1 MTKPVI
7 IIDGYGFVFR
17 AFHVQAPLTSP
28 GGLPVGALYGFTSM
42 LLKLLNDFKPSKAVI
57 VFDSIGKSFR
67 SDIYPQYKAHRPPV
81 PEDLKIQMPLVRI
94 AAKALNFHTLEQTGV
109 EADDIIA
116 SLAISLSRAGEKSLI
131 ISSDKDLMQLL
142 SDDISFYDP
151 MKAKYIKEEDIL
163 EKFGVTPDKIRDVL
177 ALIGDKSD
185 NIPGVASIGPK
196 TAAELINKFGTLEE
210 IFARADEI
218 PQEKRRQVIKNG
230 REAAFLSYEL
240 LGLKTDLNI
249 DLSNLSWSSPNRNEL
264 INFIAEYGFKSLISR
279 AEKLFGMDLEL
290 SSKYLQQNFNID
302 GIAGGNIDD
311 LKKSAV
317 KTGYLALYL
326 STDQFLLATK
336 DNIICNLPVNESDKI
351 YDLIKNI
358 SVKKITVNL
367 KSMVK
372 NLSGIIEAEDFRAF
386 EDLSIINYVTSAG
399 ISQPYDEFWV
409 RNGITS
415 FFSKYDELYHKIHQ
429 NNAFSI
435 YYDIDLPLSFL
446 LAQMELYGI
455 LIDKSYL
462 VSMSEDFT
470 REIDILERKVFDIC
484 GFKFN
489 IASPKQLGEILF
501 EQMKLPG
508 GKASSKTKTFSTGIE
523 VLEYLSELGFEI
535 ADYLIRWRQIT
546 KLKNTYTDS
555 LVDQIDPKT
564 SRIHTNFLQ
573 NSTSTGRL
581 SSHNP
586 NLQNIPIK
594 SAEGAKIRNAFI
606 ARPGYKIV
614 SADYSQIELR
624 VLSCI
629 ANIKSMQSAF
639 KNNID
644 IHRATAAEV
653 FKMDSME
660 VTPDIRRK
668 AKAINFGIIY
678 GISDFGLAKQLGI
691 TKQDAAKY
699 ISSYFQEYPGIEE
712 YMSNIKSFVR
722 ENGYVENIFGRKCF
736 FPNIKD
742 ANYVNRSFIERAAI
756 NAPIQSSAADIVK
769 LAMIAVDQAIKKSG
783 LSAVMMLQIHDE
795 LIFEV
800 LESDLPASLDIIK
813 TSMENVVNFE
823 VPMTV
828 DISSGY
834 SWGD

>member
-17 AFHVQAPLTSP
+17 AFHVQPPLTSP
-28 GGLPVGALYGFTSM
+28 GGIPVGALFGFTSM

-57 VFDSIGKSFR
+57 VFDSPGKSFR
-67 SDIYPQYKAHRPPV
+67 SDIYPEYKAHRPPV
-81 PEDLKIQMPLVRI
+81 HEDLKAQLPLIRI
-94 AAKALNFHTLEQTGV
+94 AAKALNFRILEQIGM

-116 SLAISLSRAGEKSLI
+116 SLAISLASAGQKSLI

-142 SDDISFYDP
+142 SSDISFYDP

-163 EKFGVTPDKIRDVL
+163 EKFGVAPNKIRDVL

-196 TAAELINKFGTLEE
+196 TAAELINKFGTFEE
-210 IFARADEI
+210 IFARVDEI
-218 PQEKRRQVIKNG
+218 PQEKRRGALKDG
-230 REAAFLSYEL
+230 KDAAFLSYEL
-240 LGLKTDLNI
+240 VGLKTDLPI
-249 DLSNLSWSSPNRNEL
+249 DIDNLSWSSPSRNEL
-264 INFIAEYGFKSLISR
+264 INFIAEYGFKSLIPR

-290 SSKYLQQNFNID
+290 SSIGLQQNFNID
-302 GIAGGNIDD
+302 KIGGGDIDD

-317 KTGYLALYL
+317 ESGYLAVYL

-336 DNIICNLPVNESDKI
+336 DNIICNLPLKESDKI
-351 YDLIKNI
+351 YDLIKNLAI
-358 SVKKITVNL
+358 KKITVNL
-367 KSMVK
+367 KAMVK
-372 NLSGIIEAEDFRAF
+372 HLDHIIDAKDFRAF
-386 EDLSIINYVTSAG
+386 EDLSIMHYVTSAG
-399 ISQPYDEFWV
+399 TSQPYDEFWIK
-409 RNGITS
+409 NGIAS
-415 FFSKYDELYHKIHQ
+415 FFDKYEELYNKIHKH
-429 NNAFSI
+429 NAFSI

-446 LAQMELYGI
+446 LAKMELYGI

-462 VSMSEDFT
+462 VKMSEDFS
-470 REIDILERKVFDIC
+470 REIAILERKIFDIC
-484 GFKFN
+484 GCEFN
-489 IASPKQLGEILF
+489 VASPKQLGEILF

-508 GKASSKTKTFSTGIE
+508 GKTSSKTKTFSTGIE
-523 VLEYLSELGFEI
+523 VLEYLSELGYEI

-555 LVDQIDPKT
+555 LVNQIDPAT
-564 SRIHTNFLQ
+564 ARIHTNFLQ

-624 VLSCI
+624 VLSAI
-629 ANIKSMQSAF
+629 ADIKPMQDAF
-639 KNNID
+639 KGNID

-653 FKMDSME
+653 FKMAPDE
-660 VTPDIRRK
+660 VTPDLRRK

-699 ISSYFQEYPGIEE
+699 ISSYFAEYPGIEQ
-712 YMSNIKSFVR
+712 YMSNIKSFVL
-722 ENGYVENIFGRKCF
+722 EHGYVENIFGRKCF

-742 ANYVNRSFIERAAI
+742 ANYVNRNFALRAAI
-756 NAPIQSSAADIVK
+756 NAPIQSSASDIVK
-769 LAMIAVDQAIKKSG
+769 LAMIAVDKAIKDAG

-800 LESDLPASLDIIK
+800 LESDLEEAMNIIK
-813 TSMENVVNFE
+813 TSMEKVVKFE
-823 VPMTV
+823 VPMIV

-834 SWGD
+834 SWGG